1 MSDSVSVTSGSDSY
15 STSGSGEDGG
25 GDGEGGGGGGSNFFG
40 GISLTGGG
48 GGGGGCGSGGFTIF
62 LVFVSFFVSSIF
74 WYTKVVVL
82 LNLTLV
88 NLYFDL
94 SPAALGAGGLITRE
108 TGIAFL
114 KSPGTL

>member
-25 GDGEGGGGGGSNFFG
+25 GDSEGGGGGGSNFFG

-62 LVFVSFFVSSIF
+62 LVFVSFFSSIF